1 MKNRIKAFNLLKD
14 KLYVAPVLALPDF
27 TKAFK
32 VECDALD
39 IAMSYVNARKD
50 ANCLFKWET

>member
-32 VECDALD
+32 VECNALD
-39 IAMSYVNARKD
+39 IAMSYINARKD
-50 ANCLFKWET
+50 ANCLFK